1 MIVRIMADNQYRLTD
16 EQMAEVDRLDN
27 DLEAALN
34 ANDNAAFQ
42 ATLQQLTAYVQQSGE
57 VVPDEEVVAS
67 DVIVPAA
74 DMSLD
79 EARRH
84 FTPHAVSAQHS
95 QGQTPAE

>member
-16 EQMAEVDRLDN
+16 EQMAEVDRLDS

-42 ATLQQLTAYVQQSGE
+42 ATLQQLTTYVQRSGE
-57 VVPDEEVVAS
+57 VVPDEEVVSS
-67 DVIVPAA
+67 DVIIPAA

-84 FTPHAVSAQHS
+84 FNAHVAAAQRP
-95 QGQTPAE
+95 QGQAAAE